1 MQKKTIRKLW
11 AGSLLTIGIA
21 SILMFGTNLIGIRLP
36 DMIIRILG
44 VCDLVALPILVA
56 TTVILFIKKE

>member
-11 AGSLLTIGIA
+11 AGSLFIIGIA
-21 SILMFGTNLIGIRLP
+21 SILIFGTKLVGIRLP
-36 DMIIRILG
+36 DMMIRILG
-44 VCDLVALPILVA
+44 VCDLVALPILIA